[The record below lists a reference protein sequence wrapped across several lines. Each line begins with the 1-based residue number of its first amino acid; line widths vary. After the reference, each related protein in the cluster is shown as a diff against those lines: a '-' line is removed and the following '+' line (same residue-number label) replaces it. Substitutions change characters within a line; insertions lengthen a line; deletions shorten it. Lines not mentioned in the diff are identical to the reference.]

1 MTEDAKQRCK
11 FFLLRYS
18 PNVVNGEFVNIG
30 LVLLSPEAA
39 PELRFSRDW
48 SRVKRL
54 DPQVDTELLDAF
66 RDELVREKGAGLK
79 AMLERINE
87 AFSDTLQA
95 SESKACLA
103 TVPALEADELARI
116 YLEAPHY
123 HASRE
128 AGPRQ
133 RIWQNMQAEFQKAGV
148 WQRMWREI
156 PVSRYTRAGDPL
168 EIDCGYRSDS
178 TIKLFHATSLRTDV
192 TTAKVLAFSYP
203 DLAAGI
209 QRIEKARPHLTAV
222 IEDDLERNDQV
233 LFALGT
239 LEHAGV
245 QVAPVSDLP
254 DLAALAAR
262 EMASWP

>member
-30 LVLLSPEAA
+30 LVLLPPDGAPPEI
-39 PELRFSRDW
+39 RFSRDW
-48 SRVKRL
+48 SRVRKL
-54 DPQVDTELLDAF
+54 DSQVDTDLLDAF
-66 RDELVREKGAGLK
+66 RDELSREQGPGLE
-79 AMLERINE
+79 AVLERINDV
-87 AFSDTLQA
+87 FSNTVQA

-103 TVPALEADELARI
+103 TAPAREADELARI
-116 YLEAPHY
+116 YLEAPQHR
-123 HASRE
+123 ASRE

-133 RIWQNMQAEFQKAGV
+133 RIWQSMQAEFQKAGV
-148 WQRMWREI
+148 WQRMWKEI

-178 TIKLFHATSLRTDV
+178 TIRMFHATPLRTDV

-209 QRIEKARPHLTAV
+209 QRMEKAQSQLTAI
-222 IEDDLERNDQV
+222 IEDDLERDDQI

-245 QVAPVSDLP
+245 QVAPVSNLP
-254 DLAALAAR
+254 DLAAQAAR
-262 EMASWP
+262 EM